1 MAVGEVDFADEMEIP
16 AHINEFRRVFR
27 VFFRRKVAVV
37 GLVITI
43 LLILTAIFAPLLAP
57 YDPNKVNTPEKLLQ
71 PSFPK
76 YVLGT
81 DFLGR
86 DLLSRII
93 YGSRTSL
100 VIGLAAVGLGSVIGQ
115 VLGLTAAYFGGWIY
129 TIIMR
134 FIDALMAFPGIIL
147 MVIIAALLGTGMVN
161 LIFALSI
168 GMIPV
173 SARLMCGEALR
184 VKESDYVLAARSLGA
199 GNLRTML
206 RHVYPNCFASLL
218 VLMTIML
225 GVTILAEAGL
235 SFLGLGIPAPTSA
248 WGRMVNDGYR
258 YLLTNPL
265 ISIAPGI
272 AIMLVVFG
280 YNMMGDG
287 LRDALDPRL
296 RGVV

>member
-1 MAVGEVDFADEMEIP
+1 MAVSGVDFADEMEVP
-16 AHINEFRRVFR
+16 PRLNEFRRVFG
-27 VFFRRKVAVV
+27 VFFRRPVAVV

-57 YDPNKVNTPEKLLQ
+57 HNPNQVNTPQRLLQ
-71 PSFPK
+71 PSNE
-76 YVLGT
+76 YLLGT
-81 DFLGR
+81 DALGR

-93 YGSRTSL
+93 YGTRVSL
-100 VIGLAAVGLGSVIGQ
+100 VVGLAAVSLGSVIGQ
-115 VLGLTAAYFGGWIY
+115 VLGLTAAYFGGWVY

-134 FIDALMAFPGIIL
+134 FIDALMAFPGLIL
-147 MVIIAALLGTGMVN
+147 MVIIAAVLGTGTLN
-161 LIFALSI
+161 LIIALSI

-184 VKESDYVLAARSLGA
+184 VKENDYVLAARSMGA

-235 SFLGLGIPAPTSA
+235 SFLGLGIPAPTAA

-265 ISIAPGI
+265 VSVTPGI

-280 YNMMGDG
+280 FNMMGDG

>member
-16 AHINEFRRVFR
+16 PRVNEFRRVVA

-37 GLVITI
+37 GLVITA

-57 YDPNKVNTPEKLLQ
+57 HEPNQVNTPQRLLQ
-71 PSFPK
+71 PSNEHL
-76 YVLGT
+76 LGT
-81 DFLGR
+81 DPLGR

-100 VIGLAAVGLGSVIGQ
+100 VVGLAAVGLGSVIGQ
-115 VLGLTAAYFGGWIY
+115 VLGMTAAYFGGWVY

-134 FIDALMAFPGIIL
+134 FVDALMAFPGIIL
-147 MVIIAALLGTGMVN
+147 MVIIAAMLGTGVVN

-184 VKESDYVLAARSLGA
+184 VKENDYVLAARSLGA

-235 SFLGLGIPAPTSA
+235 SFLGLGIPSPTAA

-265 ISIAPGI
+265 VSISPGI

-280 YNMMGDG
+280 FNMMGDG